1 LFRDSS
7 DKTAHGRG
15 VGNVKSF
22 GKNIHIMPLSDILRR
37 GLQSLL
43 IARTHGD
50 AATFGGEGLGRGAAD
65 PLAGGSNESDSIFQA

>member
-1 LFRDSS
+1 
-7 DKTAHGRG
+7 
-15 VGNVKSF
+15 
-22 GKNIHIMPLSDILRR
+22 
-37 GLQSLL
+37 L